1 MKRLLSKYKT
11 TIKGAGVQNPVPKS
25 TRLKRALILLFS
37 AAFTT
42 TASAELAGDA
52 ERGKVIFEQ
61 CASCHMVGDEAENM
75 TGPLLNGLFQR
86 PAASVKDFEYS
97 QDILRVGKKGLVW
110 DYDTLGIYLQNPKN
124 LVSQTN
130 MDFAGLKVEQDRA
143 DVMAYLRLFSDDP
156 SNIVEASPTAVGTD
170 HDLDPK
176 ILELVGDPE
185 YGEYLSSECTT
196 CHKINGDD
204 QGIPSIIN
212 WPAEDFVIALQ
223 SYKQNYR
230 EHPVMQMM
238 AGRLSDEEIASLAA
252 YFENL
257 GE

>member
-11 TIKGAGVQNPVPKS
+11 TIKGAGVQNPAPKF
-25 TRLKRALILLFS
+25 TRLKQAFLLLL
-37 AAFTT
+37 AGAPAT
-42 TASAELAGDA
+42 TASAELVGDA
-52 ERGKVIFEQ
+52 ERGKIIFEQ
-61 CASCHMVGDEAENM
+61 CASCHMVGEAAENM

-97 QDILRVGKKGLVW
+97 QDILRVGKKGLIW

-185 YGEYLSSECTT
+185 YGEYLSSECTS
-196 CHKINGDD
+196 CHQLSGNDD
-204 QGIPSIIN
+204 GIPDITQ
-212 WPAEDFVIALQ
+212 WPSEDFAIAMH
-223 SYKQNYR
+223 SYKNNER
-230 EHPVMQMM
+230 IHPVMQMM